1 MPVSQVKE
9 DQIKKRQP
17 DTGLPSK
24 AVQTN
29 ADMEID
35 PAKGRKV
42 VARNTSVETSR
53 SNAGTRERSAGRRTN
68 APLERVT
75 VNLNARSSQALD
87 QAVELTGDS
96 KTDAINRSVQLYA
109 FIEQILSGD
118 GAIYVRES
126 SDSELERLKLF

>member
-1 MPVSQVKE
+1 MPVLQVQENERKE
-9 DQIKKRQP
+9 RRP
-17 DTGLPSK
+17 DTGLPSE

-29 ADMEID
+29 ADIEIH
-35 PAKGRKV
+35 PAQEGKA
-42 VARNTSVETSR
+42 VARNASVETSR

-109 FIEQILSGD
+109 FIERILSGD
-118 GAIYVRES
+118 GAVYVRES